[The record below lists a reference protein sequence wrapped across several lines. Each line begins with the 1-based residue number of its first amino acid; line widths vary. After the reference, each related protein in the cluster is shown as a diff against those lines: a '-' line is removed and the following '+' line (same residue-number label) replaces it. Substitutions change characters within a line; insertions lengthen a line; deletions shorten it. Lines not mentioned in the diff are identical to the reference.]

1 MARPQCRRYQAG
13 WKHNPM
19 RCCLI
24 DTDGRNNH
32 SWRRKGWLGCALL
45 AASLPAFGQDAWT
58 LPNAIRRALDVAPE
72 LRIAEAEVSA
82 REAVMRQAGAWPN
95 PDIELR
101 ADNKIGKESGDGGTD
116 FTQLS
121 LSQSLPLFSG
131 KRQHAQHTTES
142 EWQATQFDRQREVL
156 AVEADTARIFHGLQR
171 IQAQWQLAQQRLE
184 LADTLQQAAQR
195 RKQAGEISHLE
206 QLRLDILRE
215 QAHQAIDR
223 EEGELSEA
231 YTRFRTRLDLP
242 ALPAATLVALTPVTP
257 PPTLADLQ
265 ASIREHP
272 GVRSAVL
279 RTTAAYSSVAV
290 ARAERIPD
298 PVLRLF
304 RERDFINDRVQ
315 DVTGVGV
322 GISIPLWDRNHG
334 RIQEAQAR
342 VTTASVEA
350 TTSERMLRAELEQSH
365 AHLGHLLQQASHFQ
379 ERVLQPAREVLN
391 LTRKA
396 YAAGEAEILAL
407 IDANDTYFDAQG
419 RYLEL
424 LHDAWVEAA
433 QLRLAA
439 GRSLLDE
446 EK

>member
-1 MARPQCRRYQAG
+1 LINMQKETTRLSRREQWLSMA
-13 WKHNPM
+13 
-19 RCCLI
+19 LI
-24 DTDGRNNH
+24 FF
-32 SWRRKGWLGCALL
+32 
-45 AASLPAFGQDAWT
+45 ASTPAFGQQVWT
-58 LPNAIRRALDVAPE
+58 LENAVQRALEVAPE
-72 LRIAEAEVSA
+72 VRMADAEVSA
-82 REAVMRQAGAWPN
+82 RAAVLRQAAAWPN

-101 ADNKIGKESGDGGTD
+101 ADDKLGKESGNGGKD
-116 FTQLS
+116 FTQLA
-121 LSQSLPLFSG
+121 LSQPLPLFSG
-131 KRQHAQHTTES
+131 KRQRTQEAAEAEWRAAQFERQQ
-142 EWQATQFDRQREVL
+142 QAL

-171 IQAQWQLAQQRLE
+171 VQAQWQLAQQRLE
-184 LADTLQQAAQR
+184 LADALQQAAQR
-195 RKQAGEISHLE
+195 RKQAGELSHLE

-215 QAHQAIDR
+215 QAHQAVDR

-242 ALPAATLVALTPVTP
+242 AQPVATLVALAPVTP
-257 PPTLADLQ
+257 PRPLADLQ
-265 ASIREHP
+265 AGIGSHAA
-272 GVRSAVL
+272 VRGATL
-279 RTTAAYSSVAV
+279 RNAAAYSGVAV

-304 RERDFINDRVQ
+304 RERDFLDGRVQ
-315 DVTGVGV
+315 DVTGIGV
-322 GISIPLWDRNHG
+322 GISVPIWDRNQG

-342 VTTASVEA
+342 VTAAGVEA
-350 TTSERMLRAELEQSH
+350 VARERTLRADLAQSH
-365 AHLGHLLQQASHFQ
+365 AHLGHLLQQANHFQ
-379 ERVLQPAREVLN
+379 ERVLQPGREMLE

-396 YAAGEAEILAL
+396 YAAGEAEILVL
-407 IDANDTYFDAQG
+407 VDANDTYFDAQA